1 MRHSLPAIAF
11 TVSLG
16 LASVSIAFGDQKAS
30 FVEGCLKAKGST
42 QTQCVCMYTETKG
55 QIPAIE
61 AAFIIASMSGDTT
74 AIQETAAEL
83 SAEEIQRAL
92 TTWPAKMDK
101 CF

>member
-1 MRHSLPAIAF
+1 MTEKIVLC
-11 TVSLG
+11 VCLVG
-16 LASVSIAFGDQKAS
+16 LVWGSMAFGDQKTL
-30 FVEGCLKAKGST
+30 FIEGCLKAKGST
-42 QTQCVCMYTETKG
+42 QTQCECMYAETRG

-61 AAFIIASMSGDTT
+61 AAFIIASMSGDTA

-83 SAEEIQRAL
+83 SPEEIQRAL